1 MRFGDTIMQWS
12 EQIAQFSEPPWAEK
26 GQLTVTYLT
35 DAHLAT
41 GRSVSALM
49 LEAGFDDVST
59 DAVGNIVGVYHGQS
73 PTAPRL
79 LTGSHYDTVRNGGK
93 YDGRLGILVPIA
105 AVRDLV
111 QRKQRLPFG
120 IEVVGFAEEEGQR
133 YRATFL
139 AASALTGSF
148 DPAWLAQVDS
158 EGVTMQQAMQQAGL
172 PGTLDSIVALK
183 RDPNTYLGFV
193 EVHIEQGPV
202 LCEGALPLGVVTSI
216 NAGIRATC
224 KTIGMAAHAGTTP
237 MLMRQDAMLA
247 AAEIS
252 LMAEQRALADADS
265 VATVGQFQV
274 PGGSINVIPGECAFT
289 LDMRAPTDA
298 QRDALVSDILKQA
311 RAIAERRQVK
321 FEYTEVMRAAAAPS
335 ALAWQQR
342 WERAVQTLG
351 LAVHRMPSGAGH
363 DAMKMHDI
371 LPQAMLFVRGENS
384 GISHNPLESS
394 TSHDMQL
401 AIDAFAL
408 LLQDVAGAA
417 P

>member
-1 MRFGDTIMQWS
+1 MLVQRFLSQPAGWAFSFSEAISLNMHFGDTIMQWS
-12 EQIAQFSEPPWAEK
+12 EQLAQFSEPFWAER

-41 GRSVSALM
+41 GRSLSALM
-49 LEAGFDDVST
+49 LEAGFDEVST

-73 PTAPRL
+73 HSAPRL

-105 AVRDLV
+105 AVRDLA

-120 IEVVGFAEEEGQR
+120 IEVIGFAEEEGQR

-139 AASALTGSF
+139 AASALTGAF

-158 EGVTMQQAMQQAGL
+158 DGVTMQQAMQHAGL
-172 PGTLDSIVALK
+172 PGTLEAIAALK
-183 RDPNTYLGFV
+183 RDPTKYLGFV

-237 MLMRQDAMLA
+237 MLMRQDAMLV

-265 VATVGQFQV
+265 VATVGQFQSAGRV
-274 PGGSINVIPGECAFT
+274 NQCYPRRVLVYA
-289 LDMRAPTDA
+289 RHARTD
-298 QRDALVSDILKQA
+298 
-311 RAIAERRQVK
+311 
-321 FEYTEVMRAAAAPS
+321 
-335 ALAWQQR
+335 
-342 WERAVQTLG
+342 
-351 LAVHRMPSGAGH
+351 
-363 DAMKMHDI
+363 
-371 LPQAMLFVRGENS
+371 
-384 GISHNPLESS
+384 
-394 TSHDMQL
+394 
-401 AIDAFAL
+401 
-408 LLQDVAGAA
+408 
-417 P
+417 

>member
-1 MRFGDTIMQWS
+1 MHFGDTIMQWS
-12 EQIAQFSEPPWAEK
+12 EQLAQFSEPHWAEK

-35 DAHLAT
+35 EAHLAT
-41 GRSVSALM
+41 GRTLSALM
-49 LEAGFDDVST
+49 REVEFDEVST

-73 PTAPRL
+73 HSAPRL

-105 AVRDLV
+105 AVRDLA
-111 QRKQRLPFG
+111 QREQRLPFG
-120 IEVVGFAEEEGQR
+120 IEVIGFAEEEGQR

-139 AASALTGSF
+139 AASALTGAF

-158 EGVTMQQAMQQAGL
+158 DGVTMQQAMQRAGL
-172 PGTLDSIVALK
+172 PGTLEAIAALK
-183 RDPNTYLGFV
+183 RDPTKYLGFV

-274 PGGSINVIPGECAFT
+274 PGGSINVIPGECSFT
-289 LDMRAPTDA
+289 LDMRAPTDQ
-298 QRDALVSDILKQA
+298 QRDALV
-311 RAIAERRQVK
+311 
-321 FEYTEVMRAAAAPS
+321 
-335 ALAWQQR
+335 
-342 WERAVQTLG
+342 
-351 LAVHRMPSGAGH
+351 
-363 DAMKMHDI
+363 
-371 LPQAMLFVRGENS
+371 
-384 GISHNPLESS
+384 
-394 TSHDMQL
+394 
-401 AIDAFAL
+401 
-408 LLQDVAGAA
+408 
-417 P
+417 

>member
-1 MRFGDTIMQWS
+1 M
-12 EQIAQFSEPPWAEK
+12 P
-26 GQLTVTYLT
+26 L
-35 DAHLAT
+35 
-41 GRSVSALM
+41 
-49 LEAGFDDVST
+49 
-59 DAVGNIVGVYHGQS
+59 
-73 PTAPRL
+73 
-79 LTGSHYDTVRNGGK
+79 
-93 YDGRLGILVPIA
+93 A
-105 AVRDLV
+105 AVRDLA

-120 IEVVGFAEEEGQR
+120 IEVIGFAEEEGQR

-148 DPAWLAQVDS
+148 DAAWLSQVDS
-158 EGVTMQQAMQQAGL
+158 EGITMQQAMQQAGL
-172 PGTLDSIVALK
+172 PGTLESILELK
-183 RDPNTYLGFV
+183 RDPGKYLGFV

-216 NAGIRATC
+216 NAGIRAVC

-289 LDMRAPTDA
+289 LDMRAPTDQ

-311 RAIAERRQVK
+311 QLIAERRQVK

-335 ALAWQQR
+335 DLVWQQR
-342 WERAVQTLG
+342 WERAVA
-351 LAVHRMPSGAGH
+351 AVGQSVFKLNSGAGH
-363 DAMKMHDI
+363 DTMKLHTIM
-371 LPQAMLFVRGENS
+371 PQAMLFVRGGNR
-384 GISHNPLESS
+384 GISHNPLEIISAE
-394 TSHDMQL
+394 DADL
-401 AIDAFAL
+401 AVRAFIAL
-408 LLQDVAGAA
+408 LEDLVAQ

>member
-1 MRFGDTIMQWS
+1 MHFGDTVMQWS
-12 EQIAQFSEPPWAEK
+12 EQLAQFSEPLWAER

-35 DAHLAT
+35 EAHLAT
-41 GRSVSALM
+41 GRTLSALM
-49 LEAGFDDVST
+49 LEAGFDEVST

-105 AVRDLV
+105 AVRDLA
-111 QRKQRLPFG
+111 QSKKRLPFG
-120 IEVVGFAEEEGQR
+120 IEVVGFSEEEGQR

-148 DPAWLAQVDS
+148 DPAWLAQVDAD
-158 EGVTMQQAMQQAGL
+158 GITLQQAMQKAGL
-172 PGTLDSIVALK
+172 PGTVEAITALR
-183 RDPNTYLGFV
+183 RDPKKYLGFV

-216 NAGIRATC
+216 NAGIRAAC

-252 LMAEQRALADADS
+252 LMAEQRALADTDS

-289 LDMRAPTDA
+289 LDMRAPTDQ

-311 RAIAERRQVK
+311 QAIAERRQVQ
-321 FEYTEVMRAAAAPS
+321 FEYAEVMRAAAAPS
-335 ALAWQQR
+335 DLAWQQR
-342 WERAVQTLG
+342 WERAVA
-351 LAVHRMPSGAGH
+351 AVGQPVFKLNSGAGH
-363 DAMKMHDI
+363 DAMKLHTIM
-371 LPQAMLFVRGENS
+371 PQAMLFVRGGNR
-384 GISHNPLESS
+384 GISHNPLEII
-394 TSHDMQL
+394 T
-401 AIDAFAL
+401 AEDAELTVQAFIAL
-408 LLQDVAGAA
+408 LDDLVAR